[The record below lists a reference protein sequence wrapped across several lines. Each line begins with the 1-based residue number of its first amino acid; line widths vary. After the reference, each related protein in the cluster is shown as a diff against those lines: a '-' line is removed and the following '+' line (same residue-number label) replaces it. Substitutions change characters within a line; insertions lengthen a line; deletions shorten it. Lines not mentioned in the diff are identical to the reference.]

1 MQAEGGSGVVGTA
14 PPYGSRGHFPE
25 QSLVGPRAKG
35 GPLVGCT
42 SGIGDS
48 EFGIGDSEFSGR
60 GFPRPQLGFEAK

>member
-1 MQAEGGSGVVGTA
+1 MQAEGGYGVVGTA

-25 QSLVGPRAKG
+25 QSLVGLRAKG

-42 SGIGDS
+42 S
-48 EFGIGDSEFSGR
+48 GIGDSEFSGR